1 MSGLRKTNRS
11 AYANYL
17 LAKYETYV
25 GATEVRSYPYFLC
38 LDPSD
43 KCQLRCPTCPTGI
56 ENESRRDRGAQPLI
70 FRSDRSVL
78 TEDLIAALL
87 DEMGEYLF
95 LINFYNYGEPLLNK
109 SLPNFIRRASAF
121 DIDTE
126 IHSNLSLPL
135 SDAFIEDLLTSGLG
149 HLQASIDGFSQ
160 ETYERHRVGGDF
172 GLATRNLE
180 RIAAARTRLGLST
193 EISYNFLVFSFNEHE
208 MYAARA
214 WAEDLGINFN
224 DRDAFVD
231 DAGWLPSYRRNEK
244 ALPIPESIRFKDHV
258 REGWSPMPVLDEA
271 RCPPACGW
279 HHGFSVV
286 TAGGTVSPCCAVAKD
301 RDDFGVV
308 VPGSTRFADVWNNE
322 RFRVS
327 RASFAGTQIAG
338 LESLETICTKCP
350 YPAFL
355 KHLYAVYDAQIMVQ
369 YARRFGGADPV
380 IDRAFDLLSRTRAG
394 LPLDELQRHGR
405 IPSRDELFIGHE
417 NRAGTRDFVE
427 YFQHIL
433 ALEPAVL
440 AAGIPDRVA
449 PR

>member
-1 MSGLRKTNRS
+1 MSVFRKANRS

-17 LAKYETYV
+17 LAKYETYI
-25 GATEVRSYPYFLC
+25 GETHVRSYPYFLC

-56 ENESRRDRGAQPLI
+56 ENESRRDKSGESRI
-70 FRSDRSVL
+70 FRAERSVL
-78 TEDLIAALL
+78 TEDLLAALL

-109 SLPNFIRRASAF
+109 SLPSFIRRASAF

-126 IHSNLSLPL
+126 IHTNLSLPL
-135 SDAFIEDLLTSGLG
+135 SDAFIEELLTSGLG

-160 ETYERHRVGGDF
+160 ETYERHRVGGD
-172 GLATRNLE
+172 LSLVKRNLE
-180 RIAAARTRLGLST
+180 RFVAARDRLGLST
-193 EISYNFLVFSFNEHE
+193 DISYNFLVFSFNEHE

-214 WAEDLGINFN
+214 WAQKLGIHFN

-231 DAGWLPSYRRNEK
+231 DPGWLPSYRRHEK
-244 ALPIPESIRFKDHV
+244 ALPIPESIRFKDEV
-258 REGWSPMPVLDEA
+258 QEGWSPMPVLDES

-279 HHGFSVV
+279 HHGFSVI
-286 TAGGTVSPCCAVAKD
+286 TAGGAVSPCCAVAKD

-308 VPGSTRFADVWNNE
+308 VPGRTRFADVWNND

-327 RASFAGTQIAG
+327 RASFAGTEIAG

-355 KHLYAVYDAQIMVQ
+355 QHLYAIYDAQIMVEF
-369 YARRFGGADPV
+369 ANRFAGADPV
-380 IDRAFDLLSRTRAG
+380 VERAFDLLSRTRAG
-394 LPLDELQRHGR
+394 IPLDDLRRQGR
-405 IPSRDELFIGHE
+405 IASRDELFIGHE
-417 NRAGTRDFVE
+417 SRADTAEFVA
-427 YFQHIL
+427 YFKDIL
-433 ALEPAVL
+433 APLL
-440 AAGIPDRVA
+440 AETGVRQVGL
-449 PR
+449 